1 MIEKEVT
8 AGFRPVNRDTL
19 GFTRVVAGVQNGCGQ
34 DCAVCLEI
42 VTGALGY
49 LGVESKTFRL
59 NRKLQPYAR
68 AGFNK
73 FPCRDAMGVF
83 CFVLLLFC
91 VLFFISLQVVLSV
104 RSGWAAPASQRSF
117 GICICCVWLGESL
130 CEEILC
136 RIWAS
141 WGHRGGLLLRMLGA
155 SGACGARAGQLPR
168 VISAS
173 LTVPWL

>member
-1 MIEKEVT
+1 MRT
-8 AGFRPVNRDTL
+8 GLCSLSRNCDWCT
-19 GFTRVVAGVQNGCGQ
+19 GVFGGRIRNLQAKSEIAALRSGGIQQVSLQGCGG
-34 DCAVCLEI
+34 VC
-42 VTGALGY
+42 
-49 LGVESKTFRL
+49 
-59 NRKLQPYAR
+59 
-68 AGFNK
+68 
-73 FPCRDAMGVF
+73 
-83 CFVLLLFC
+83 CFVLFLLFC

-117 GICICCVWLGESL
+117 GICICFVWLGESL

-141 WGHRGGLLLRMLGA
+141 WGHTGGLLLRMLGA